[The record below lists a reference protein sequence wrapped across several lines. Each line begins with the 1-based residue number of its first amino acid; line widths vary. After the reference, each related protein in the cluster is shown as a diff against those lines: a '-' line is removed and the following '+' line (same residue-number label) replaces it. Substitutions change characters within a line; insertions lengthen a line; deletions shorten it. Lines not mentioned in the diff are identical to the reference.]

1 MNGKAT
7 SENSSSVERE
17 NAERE
22 RLFGRTNN
30 RRQVIKMNLKETKRN
45 GAKREII
52 GRVRIAKIAR
62 LFKQC
67 NEDLPY
73 IKKRKFLD

>member
-1 MNGKAT
+1 
-7 SENSSSVERE
+7 
-17 NAERE
+17 
-22 RLFGRTNN
+22 
-30 RRQVIKMNLKETKRN
+30 MNLKETKRN

-52 GRVRIAKIAR
+52 GRVRIAKVAR